1 MSLSGKEKA
10 NSRSMKIVKE
20 VSLVKAN
27 IHKGSRSKFKFEKL
41 KKIKLSYKA
50 SRKGKRQK

>member
-41 KKIKLSYKA
+41 KKIKFSYKA
-50 SRKGKRQK
+50 SRKSKRQK